1 MGYQGSEK
9 ITTGT
14 LAVVFLLGN
23 MSNKQEYI
31 CHLKKMFKNTCVPTS
46 QMKKVFLYS
55 FSLQLLEQPQTTT
68 GDLSGGRLRCS
79 MTSLNCRT
87 ALGK

>member
-1 MGYQGSEK
+1 MGYQGAES
-9 ITTGT
+9 TTGT

-46 QMKKVFLYS
+46 QMKKVFLVLL
-55 FSLQLLEQPQTTT
+55 FSPTP
-68 GDLSGGRLRCS
+68 GAAPNNYRFV
-79 MTSLNCRT
+79 
-87 ALGK
+87 